1 MAMNE
6 EADRLIA
13 GQGSSEDNLT
23 PMFINDKFQTQAER
37 KKYDK
42 LNQDELLYLK
52 HPQFR
57 E

>member
-13 GQGSSEDNLT
+13 GQGSSEDNLA